1 LETRSDSDVSA
12 GEEDIDDVKS
22 LKKDGQKKMVVRE
35 LTKGDASKS
44 YDFSLPGLLMEN
56 VFPKL
61 PFGK

>member
-12 GEEDIDDVKS
+12 GEEDINDVKS

-44 YDFSLPGLLMEN
+44 YDFSLPGLLFDNLSLE
-56 VFPKL
+56 L